1 MAMKADKDVN
11 AVAGVWTR
19 VVEIGVDTVVL
30 HTGVPDWEAE
40 EASCPTEFVLP
51 KSSYGLKFDGELPIE
66 VGDWLE
72 LLVEV
77 VGTRGWLN
85 HD

>member
-1 MAMKADKDVN
+1 MKAVNKNDV
-11 AVAGVWTR
+11 AEIWAKVVW
-19 VVEIGVDTVVL
+19 IGDDTVVL
-30 HTGVPDWEAE
+30 HTCVPYSAPEGV
-40 EASCPTEFVLP
+40 SSPTEFVIP
-51 KSSYGLKFDGELPIE
+51 KSSYGLKFDGDLPIE